1 MTDITD
7 TQIADNSP
15 LLKPVKEK
23 KPRSE
28 KQIKSF
34 ITCQERIKEKQAK
47 QLHDKK
53 IAAAKLLL
61 DNDINHK
68 SFEQVK
74 KEIEPV
80 KKEIIIKKEESS
92 DKEIIYLKRE
102 KDKSIKTPKTFK
114 KKPKVKTIILSSSE
128 SENET
133 ESESEPEPEIIPIV
147 EKKFISQQ
155 NKKSLIKIHKP
166 EPIKKNYFAD

>member
-61 DNDINHK
+61 DNDIKHK
-68 SFEQVK
+68 SFEPI
-74 KEIEPV
+74 KETVIQ
-80 KKEIIIKKEESS
+80 KEKEESS
-92 DKEIIYLKRE
+92 DEEIIYLKRE
-102 KDKSIKTPKTFK
+102 KDKSTK

-128 SENET
+128 SESET
-133 ESESEPEPEIIPIV
+133 DTEPETEIIPII
-147 EKKFISQQ
+147 ERNLYHN
-155 NKKSLIKIHKP
+155 NKKIINKDS
-166 EPIKKNYFAD
+166 

>member
-1 MTDITD
+1 MTDILNIET
-7 TQIADNSP
+7 IDNSP
-15 LLKPVKEK
+15 LLKPIKEK

-28 KQIKSF
+28 KQLMSF
-34 ITCQERIKEKQAK
+34 ITCKERLKERHVK
-47 QLHDKK
+47 QLNEKK

-68 SFEQVK
+68 SLEPI
-74 KEIEPV
+74 KEIVIEKV
-80 KKEIIIKKEESS
+80 ESS
-92 DKEIIYLKRE
+92 DEEIIYLKRE

>member
-1 MTDITD
+1 MTDIINIET
-7 TQIADNSP
+7 IDNSP

-28 KQIKSF
+28 KQLMSF
-34 ITCQERIKEKQAK
+34 ITCKERLKERHVK
-47 QLHDKK
+47 LLNEKK

-68 SFEQVK
+68 SLEPVK

-80 KKEIIIKKEESS
+80 KKEIVIEKEEST
-92 DKEIIYLKRE
+92 DEEIIYLKRE

-166 EPIKKNYFAD
+166 EPIKKNYFAE